1 MIAGIKEN
9 KAATGDPGKLSDGQ
23 LRELILAGIVRC
35 HLEDHERISGNIHA
49 NLHIQ
54 LVLLPPRGAS
64 FIDTPNALIPPGS
77 SHAC

>member
-35 HLEDHERISGNIHA
+35 HLEEQDQKER
-49 NLHIQ
+49 
-54 LVLLPPRGAS
+54 
-64 FIDTPNALIPPGS
+64 
-77 SHAC
+77 